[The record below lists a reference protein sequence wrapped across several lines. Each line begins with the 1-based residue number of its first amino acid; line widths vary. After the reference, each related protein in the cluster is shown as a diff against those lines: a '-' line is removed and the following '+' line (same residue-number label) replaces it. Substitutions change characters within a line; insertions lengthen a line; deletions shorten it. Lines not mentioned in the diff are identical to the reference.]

1 MELARRAVVT
11 MNGLL
16 ASTAAVATMPGALA
30 WPAVAE
36 AVVRSHP
43 SAAVD
48 GLLCF
53 GPLLVPALLL
63 ASGVALRSAWDRDPN
78 ALRLN
83 AGALSAWAVAGVGGV
98 AVFGAL

>member
-1 MELARRAVVT
+1 MVLARRAVVT
-11 MNGLL
+11 TN
-16 ASTAAVATMPGALA
+16 AVFTSTATVATMPGALA
-30 WPAVAE
+30 WPSVAD
-36 AVVRSHP
+36 AVVRAHP

-63 ASGVALRSAWDRDPN
+63 ASGLALRSAWDRDPA

-83 AGALSAWAVAGVGGV
+83 AGALSAWALAAVGGV
-98 AVFGAL
+98 ALFVAL